1 MKTKRHQRQPL
12 RSGTLTLL
20 LTCVIILLAVLS
32 LLSLV
37 TAQADLKLADRQ
49 LVYAQRNAEADRSGA
64 EWLADLDDYLRGG
77 GELPADTTADEG
89 TFAATLYVADNA
101 SLAVTARQT
110 ADGKIEVTSWQL
122 LTDWTP
128 SGASETETEALESG
142 STPDSAAGTVPAG
155 GSGVA

>member
-64 EWLADLDDYLRGG
+64 EWLAELDDYLRGS
-77 GELPADTTADEG
+77 GELPEGTMLDEG

-110 ADGKIEVTSWQL
+110 SDGKIEVMSWQL
-122 LTDWTP
+122 LTDWAP
-128 SGASETETEALESG
+128 SEEAETEMEVLIPGGTL
-142 STPDSAAGTVPAG
+142 DSAAGTVPAG